1 VKDEDKTV
9 ELEISET
16 ERKRVEEELRDAQEQ
31 LIRKERLAIM
41 GQLAGGV
48 GHELRNPLGVISN
61 AVYYLKTILPDADE
75 TIKEYLEMISAE
87 VRDAEKIISDLL
99 DLSRTKP
106 AESEEI
112 AVSQLVTQ
120 LLNSQPPPKK
130 VKVTTKS

>member
-1 VKDEDKTV
+1 MKDEDKTV

-31 LIRKERLAIM
+31 LIRKERLAIL

-61 AVYYLKTILPDADE
+61 AVYYLKTTLPDADE
-75 TIKEYLEMISAE
+75 TTKEYLEMISAE
-87 VRDAEKIISDLL
+87 VQDAEKIVSDLL
-99 DLSRTKP
+99 GLSRTKP

-112 AVSQLVTQ
+112 GVSQLGTQ
-120 LLNSQPPPKK
+120 VLDSQPPPKK

>member
-1 VKDEDKTV
+1 MKDEDKTV

-16 ERKRVEEELRDAQEQ
+16 ERKQMEEELRDAQEQ
-31 LIRKERLAIM
+31 LIHKERLAIL

-61 AVYYLKTILPDADE
+61 AVYYLKTTLPDADE
-75 TIKEYLEMISAE
+75 TTKEYLEMISAE
-87 VRDAEKIISDLL
+87 VHDAEKIVSDLL

-112 AVSQLVTQ
+112 GVSQLGTQ
-120 LLNSQPPPKK
+120 VLDSQPPPKK

>member
-1 VKDEDKTV
+1 MKDEDKTV

-16 ERKRVEEELRDAQEQ
+16 ERKQMEEELRDAQEQ
-31 LIRKERLAIM
+31 LIRKERLAIL

-61 AVYYLKTILPDADE
+61 AFYYLKTTLPDADE
-75 TIKEYLEMISAE
+75 TTKEYLEMISAE
-87 VRDAEKIISDLL
+87 VHDAEKIVSDLL

-120 LLNSQPPPKK
+120 VLDSQPPPKK

>member
-1 VKDEDKTV
+1 MDSRKRGKNRED
-9 ELEISET
+9 IT
-16 ERKRVEEELRDAQEQ
+16 ERKQVEEALREAQDQ
-31 LIRKERLAIM
+31 LIRKERLAIL

-75 TIKEYLEMISAE
+75 IIKEYLEMISAE

>member
-31 LIRKERLAIM
+31 LIRKERLAIL

-61 AVYYLKTILPDADE
+61 AVYYLKTTLPDADE
-75 TIKEYLEMISAE
+75 TTKEYLEMISAE
-87 VRDAEKIISDLL
+87 VHDAEKIVSDLL

-120 LLNSQPPPKK
+120 VLDSQPPPKK

>member
-1 VKDEDKTV
+1 MKDEDKTV

-31 LIRKERLAIM
+31 LIHKERLAIL

-61 AVYYLKTILPDADE
+61 AVYYLKTTLPDADE
-75 TIKEYLEMISAE
+75 TTKEYLEMISAE
-87 VRDAEKIISDLL
+87 VHDAEKIVSDLL

-112 AVSQLVTQ
+112 AVSQLGTQ
-120 LLNSQPPPKK
+120 VLDSQPPPKK

>member
-1 VKDEDKTV
+1 MDSRKRGKPRED
-9 ELEISET
+9 IT
-16 ERKRVEEELRDAQEQ
+16 ERKRVEEA
-31 LIRKERLAIM
+31 LIRKERLAIL

-61 AVYYLKTILPDADE
+61 AIYYLKTILPHADE
-75 TIKEYLEMISAE
+75 TTKEYLEMISSE
-87 VRDAEKIISDLL
+87 VQDAEEIVSDLL

-120 LLNSQPPPKK
+120 VLDSQPPPKK

>member
-1 VKDEDKTV
+1 MKDEDKTV

-16 ERKRVEEELRDAQEQ
+16 ERKQMEEELRDAQEQ
-31 LIRKERLAIM
+31 LIHKERLAIL

-61 AVYYLKTILPDADE
+61 AVYYLKTTLPDADE
-75 TIKEYLEMISAE
+75 TTKEYLEMISAE
-87 VRDAEKIISDLL
+87 VHDAEKIVSDLL

-120 LLNSQPPPKK
+120 VLDSQPPPKK